1 MVKRLKRII
10 AEYVDTSQFPINATV
25 REDGVVI
32 LEGEAPDWKTADELA
47 HRVAKS
53 KKVRNVIN
61 HLSCDGKSLAYIPK
75 IELIDQGRALGM
87 LDEAD
92 VIIVGAG
99 VIGSGIARELSK
111 YNLDI
116 VVLEKGDDV
125 SQGAS
130 KANNG
135 MIHNILNP
143 AKHLIR
149 RYNRNFIRYHLN
161 RSNPSEMQVG
171 NFVNFGRSCRAIN
184 VHIHSKKYFFG

>member
-1 MVKRLKRII
+1 MVKRLNKLI
-10 AEYVDTSQFPINATV
+10 ARHVDTSQFPVKATV
-25 REDGVVI
+25 RKDGVVI
-32 LEGEAPDWKTADELA
+32 LEGEVPDWKTADELA

-75 IELIDQGRALGM
+75 KDLIEQGRALGTF
-87 LDEAD
+87 DEAD

-125 SQGAS
+125 SQGVS
-130 KANNG
+130 KANT
-135 MIHNILNP
+135 
-143 AKHLIR
+143 A
-149 RYNRNFIRYHLN
+149 
-161 RSNPSEMQVG
+161 
-171 NFVNFGRSCRAIN
+171 
-184 VHIHSKKYFFG
+184 